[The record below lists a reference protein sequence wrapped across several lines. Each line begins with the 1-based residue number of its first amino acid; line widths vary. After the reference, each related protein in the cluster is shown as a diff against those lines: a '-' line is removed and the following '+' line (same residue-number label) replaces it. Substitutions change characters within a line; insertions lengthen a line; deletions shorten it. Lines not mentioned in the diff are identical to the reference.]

1 MEPQGDKTPS
11 ACAFQKSLLDF
22 EKLLLIISYGGIS
35 VGILEGKKGLIL
47 GIANDKSIA
56 WGVTQACKREGAELG
71 FNYLGEMLEKRVRP
85 LVESV
90 DATFIEALDV
100 GDDAQMDDF
109 FEKVEQQWGKLDFM
123 VHSIAF
129 ANKDSLRNR
138 FSNVSR
144 KDFQLAL
151 DISAYSFVACAQR
164 AARLMSEG
172 GSMVT
177 MTYLGAVRAVP
188 GYGMMGVSKA
198 ALEASTRYLAAD
210 LGTDGIRVNA
220 VSAGPIR
227 TLAASAVG
235 DFRKLMEKSARGSML
250 GRNVS
255 QEEVGNTTA
264 YLLSDLASGVS
275 GEVHYVDSGFHVGA
289 GDPGI
294 E

>member
-1 MEPQGDKTPS
+1 
-11 ACAFQKSLLDF
+11 
-22 EKLLLIISYGGIS
+22 
-35 VGILEGKKGLIL
+35 VGILAGKKGLIL
-47 GIANDKSIA
+47 GIANGKSIA

-85 LVESV
+85 LAESV
-90 DATFIEALDV
+90 DATFIEPLDV
-100 GDDAQMDDF
+100 GDDMQMDDF
-109 FEKVEQQWGKLDFM
+109 FAKVEQQWGKLDFM

-129 ANKDSLRNR
+129 ANKDALRAR
-138 FSNVSR
+138 FSSTTR
-144 KDFQLAL
+144 TDFQLAL
-151 DISAYSFVACAQR
+151 DISAYSFIACANR
-164 AARLMSEG
+164 AAKLMNEG

-188 GYGMMGVSKA
+188 NYGIMGVAKA
-198 ALEASTRYLAAD
+198 ALEASTRYLAQD
-210 LGTDGIRVNA
+210 LGRDGIRVNA

-235 DFRKLMEKSARGSML
+235 DFRRLMEKSARGSML

-255 QEEVGNTTA
+255 QEEVGNATA
-264 YLLSDLASGVS
+264 FLLSDLASGIS
-275 GEVHYVDSGFHVGA
+275 GEVHYVDAGFHVGA